1 MFSPQIFAPCFVV
14 FEKFVHES
22 INGTIIK
29 LKKRK
34 VMNPRKM
41 KVEQGGSTNT
51 FMLNHSSNQRVG
63 KPECEKI

>member
-1 MFSPQIFAPCFVV
+1 
-14 FEKFVHES
+14 
-22 INGTIIK
+22 
-29 LKKRK
+29 
-34 VMNPRKM
+34 MNPRKM